1 MASSKRQPYQ
11 KLVLVPRGGAIDSS
25 FLLVASGPTLSSIS
39 LSDGT
44 VVSQWPADIGD
55 EADTPAQ
62 SNVSPSN
69 EDEDQ
74 SQPKAEAGE
83 PTPEEK
89 TSMKQNKPSR
99 KRKRADNPPPRA
111 ATILLVALAPSG
123 EHAVVAT
130 QQDKTL
136 HVLSIS
142 STGTLTPLSSRY
154 VLAPAPKPPV
164 DPTQPNAQAPLRP
177 RLHPLLQFKHNN
189 NHSR

>member
-99 KRKRADNPPPRA
+99 KRKRA
-111 ATILLVALAPSG
+111 PSG